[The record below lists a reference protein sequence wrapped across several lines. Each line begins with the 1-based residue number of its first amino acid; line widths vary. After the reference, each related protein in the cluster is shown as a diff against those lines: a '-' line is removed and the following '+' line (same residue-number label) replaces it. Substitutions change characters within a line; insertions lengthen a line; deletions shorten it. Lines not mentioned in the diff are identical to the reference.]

1 MKREE
6 GMKLVCK
13 LIHLVNSTPIADIN
27 ESDLLIDDL
36 NMDSVELIDFFIN
49 LEECNIFLKKEQ
61 INRELTV
68 GDIVSMMNI
77 D

>member
-27 ESDLLIDDL
+27 ESDRLIDDL

-49 LEECNIFLKKEQ
+49 LEEYNIFLKKEQ
-61 INRELTV
+61 INRGLTV

>member
-27 ESDLLIDDL
+27 ESDRLIDDL

-49 LEECNIFLKKEQ
+49 LEEYNIFLKKEQ
-61 INRELTV
+61 INSGLTV